1 VEHASADAEVS
12 TWDSLPALGET
23 ARLEASD
30 QEGSYS
36 SGSTSGL
43 ADQLAATDPTVD
55 ATATQLTPPTKP
67 DPNALEKELSAMVDA
82 NGQSPISGKLED
94 PKGTTESEV
103 AADKMPALDAK
114 ALMAAGKIAAKAAAD
129 KLAVANVKFRGIPS
143 LKYGANGVQKEGVT
157 KESCESGCKND
168 EKCVSYSYSAKTSSC
183 IVSTSL
189 VMYDLE
195 YTFYAKK
202 KQKVEGVAA
211 FRLLGAMKYFSP
223 KGDKSVRAFPGIQ
236 LAGCQSNCA
245 KNSDC
250 NSFAYRKGDSTCL
263 TSTQDIKYDPD
274 WSYHEKV
281 GAAELLAIKA
291 KDESGAEPGA
301 SAAGKPK
308 GEATPAKDDK
318 AEDKKLEQAD
328 ESSLSSSQLA
338 ILNAKK
344 NTGSTAQAKAILL
357 DGIAAKK
364 ALLNTEEQARIQ
376 VGKKLKAEADAKAEV
391 ENSLEKQGKATFKS
405 DLSATKTKLDKAV
418 AAAEKE
424 GWSNSEKA
432 AKSSEKSRENTQK
445 ANQEAAATKLRTKT
459 EDGIALTAQ
468 KELEARDAVAN
479 IEQRKGLF
487 KEQETHYKGLDN
499 AKVAEIKQNK
509 DAMATAA
516 QTLIESKDTKTLD
529 KYKAEAKAEQQ
540 KADDA
545 TRAIN
550 DKNLQIT
557 QIDTKIATLNTDKAA
572 KATDLGNAEGK
583 VKGTEEEIAA
593 ETDDALKMPLQKRL
607 VEEQKSE
614 KTMKDQAKVI
624 DDRLA
629 ELAEKVTA
637 GNTFI
642 RDTDTKK
649 SQVLAAAKAA
659 RLAATT
665 EETRLDGLA
674 SRGKVAMDDARFRK
688 NQALAAEFK
697 IKSKLAD
704 ETKAQ
709 LKFQESDTKAKLKAK
724 DVKDKLTELEDS
736 KKAQDVEEKIKTS
749 IKFKEIATKKQKKVD
764 DVVKEAK
771 QDELRSVKMLSDG
784 KYAQATAITAEQKV
798 AAAEAVSNAN
808 ALKATSEQKIT
819 ALGPAKQAAKEAAA
833 AAADKLD
840 ALKALFGSDEAGFK
854 KAMATVK
861 ESDKKLAKE
870 KVNGEVTEAEKLA
883 TEKKKLATE
892 AAKLQGAN
900 LNKPGAPAGSNV
912 VSAEDKAN
920 EIKQKMDKARQN
932 VKDPTAEFLKEKQA
946 KENLATKLK
955 KDQALEK
962 ATKTQIAQA
971 EERAELTQK
980 TEVKQQ
986 ADEKTGKTKA
996 KAEAKLSAGNDAI
1009 KAAKLLEQTKKDE
1022 AVAATMD
1029 EANAKTTAQQASI
1042 NEKKEKARAAAG
1054 SSSGVSGCD
1063 VGKDGRTNTLE
1074 AKEVCT
1080 KNKAKELEASE
1091 TSAKTLAKNQEVAV
1105 KTAEKK
1111 TKSTEKAAKEGTE
1124 KKNAKEESATKE
1136 KATKESEQK
1145 SSTDESTQK
1154 ENKKKENK
1162 TKDTARE
1169 VKEKEDA
1176 KKESGAKAD
1185 AKMSQ
1190 EERTKADASR
1200 ESSTKNKEKASKSDE
1215 AGTKEKTAKEEKT
1228 AKQEKSTRDQMD
1240 ESAKKK
1246 QASMTEETK
1255 NKASAEK
1262 DEKAIKQK
1270 ELQATQSEKG
1280 TKEKTVKGSAEAA
1293 TKQTAADSQ
1302 REQTEKEVAQK
1313 KTAADSSAAA
1323 SSEKQTK
1330 DTANE
1335 QNIKETKQKGDAAV
1349 QSQKE
1354 NANKAN
1360 ANEQAGKVPVAR
1372 L

>member
-1 VEHASADAEVS
+1 MGRSAARMRAHIVVLALVLLVQTVEHASADAEVS

-55 ATATQLTPPTKP
+55 ATATKLTPPTKP

-223 KGDKSVRAFPGIQ
+223 KGDKSVKAFPGIQ

-557 QIDTKIATLNTDKAA
+557 QIDTKITTLNTDKAA

-593 ETDDALKMPLQKRL
+593 ETGDALKMPLQKRL
-607 VEEQKSE
+607 VEEKKSE

-642 RDTDTKK
+642 RSTDTKK
-649 SQVLAAAKAA
+649 SQALAAAKAA

-674 SRGKVAMDDARFRK
+674 SSGKVAMDDARFRK

-764 DVVKEAK
+764 DVVKKAK

-861 ESDKKLAKE
+861 QSDKKLAKE

-892 AAKLQGAN
+892 AAKLEGAN

-920 EIKQKMDKARQN
+920 EIKQKMDKARKN

-971 EERAELTQK
+971 EEQAELTQK

-996 KAEAKLSAGNDAI
+996 KAEAKCPQAMMQLRRPSYWSRQRRM
-1009 KAAKLLEQTKKDE
+1009 KLLLPPWMRQMLRPQLSRLRSTGRRKRLRLLQ
-1022 AVAATMD
+1022 VRL
-1029 EANAKTTAQQASI
+1029 QAS
-1042 NEKKEKARAAAG
+1042 
-1054 SSSGVSGCD
+1054 
-1063 VGKDGRTNTLE
+1063 
-1074 AKEVCT
+1074 
-1080 KNKAKELEASE
+1080 
-1091 TSAKTLAKNQEVAV
+1091 VAV
-1105 KTAEKK
+1105 TLVRMEEPIPWRRRRCAPRTRPRSLRLRKLRPRPWPR
-1111 TKSTEKAAKEGTE
+1111 TKRLRSRQQRRRPRAQRRLQRRELRRRTPRRRAQPRRRRQRRASRSLAPTRAPRKRTR
-1124 KKNAKEESATKE
+1124 
-1136 KATKESEQK
+1136 
-1145 SSTDESTQK
+1145 
-1154 ENKKKENK
+1154 KKK
-1162 TKDTARE
+1162 
-1169 VKEKEDA
+1169 
-1176 KKESGAKAD
+1176 
-1185 AKMSQ
+1185 
-1190 EERTKADASR
+1190 
-1200 ESSTKNKEKASKSDE
+1200 
-1215 AGTKEKTAKEEKT
+1215 
-1228 AKQEKSTRDQMD
+1228 
-1240 ESAKKK
+1240 
-1246 QASMTEETK
+1246 
-1255 NKASAEK
+1255 
-1262 DEKAIKQK
+1262 IKQK
-1270 ELQATQSEKG
+1270 TLLARSRRRRMPKRRVVPRPMPRCRKKREPKRTLLESPRQRIRRKLASQMKLAPRRRLLRRRRLRSRRSPRGIRWT
-1280 TKEKTVKGSAEAA
+1280 
-1293 TKQTAADSQ
+1293 SQ
-1302 REQTEKEVAQK
+1302 RKRSRRA
-1313 KTAADSSAAA
+1313 
-1323 SSEKQTK
+1323 
-1330 DTANE
+1330 
-1335 QNIKETKQKGDAAV
+1335 
-1349 QSQKE
+1349 
-1354 NANKAN
+1354 
-1360 ANEQAGKVPVAR
+1360 
-1372 L
+1372 